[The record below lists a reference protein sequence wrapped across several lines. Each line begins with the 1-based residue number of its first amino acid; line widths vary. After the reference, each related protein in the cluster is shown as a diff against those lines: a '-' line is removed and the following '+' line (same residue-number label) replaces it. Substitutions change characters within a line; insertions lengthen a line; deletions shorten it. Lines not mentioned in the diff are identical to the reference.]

1 MAELPEENPS
11 VRSVFL
17 FNVQTGGGHMAQQ
30 QAPSTFDA
38 IVVGSGP
45 GGATV
50 TRELARAG
58 KNVLLLEWGGRPE
71 IRGSFIQLA
80 SMVRRPGRGVLF
92 TPDGIALFRNITT
105 GGSSMSYYATAWE
118 PPVEALKRFGIDV
131 SRELEEIRSELPI
144 NVLPDELIGPFARRI
159 TDSARDL
166 GYDWDKFRKFVYL
179 EKCRP
184 DCDKCIY
191 GCPYGAKWTSRMF
204 AEEATVLGGT
214 TLINGARVGR
224 VLVDRG
230 KAIGVEFQMM
240 GKAQRVWAPQIILS
254 AGGIGSPVILRASG
268 IRAAG
273 QDFFFDPLIGVFGTV
288 KGIKGGREFPMA
300 TGCHFEEEGYI
311 LSDYNLPAPL
321 YMAFVC
327 EVLRF
332 DRLFSHSRTLQIMV
346 KARDPL
352 GGRLTDK
359 GAVRKRLSAEDKGRL
374 LHGCDRAKRILKHA
388 GAKNIFKTWYIAAHP
403 GGTVKIGDLVDS
415 NLRTEIENLY
425 VCDCSVIPSAWG
437 LPPVFTIL
445 CLAKRLARHLTQ

>member
-1 MAELPEENPS
+1 MATHEF
-11 VRSVFL
+11 RSD
-17 FNVQTGGGHMAQQ
+17 
-30 QAPSTFDA
+30 FDV
-38 IVVGSGP
+38 IVAGSGP

-58 KNVLLLEWGGRPE
+58 RRVLLLEWGDRPD

-80 SMVRRPGRGVLF
+80 SMMRRPGRGVLF
-92 TPDGIALFRNITT
+92 TPDGLALFRNVTT

-118 PPVEALKRFGIDV
+118 PPTERLKHYGIDV
-131 SRELEEIRSELPI
+131 SRELEEIRRELPI
-144 NVLPDELIGPFARRI
+144 TALPDELIGPFARVI
-159 TDSARDL
+159 MASARDL
-166 GYDWDKFRKFVYL
+166 GYRWEKLKKFVYR

-191 GCPYGAKWTSRMF
+191 GCPHGAKWTARMY
-204 AEEATVLGGT
+204 AEEAVGSGA
-214 TLINGARVGR
+214 TLLNGARVTR
-224 VLVDRG
+224 VLVENG
-230 KAIGVEFQMM
+230 KAVGVEFRMS
-240 GKAQRVWAPQIILS
+240 GEEKKALAPQVVLS

-273 QDFFFDPLIGVFGTV
+273 RDFFFDPLIGVFGTV
-288 KGIKGGREFPMA
+288 KGIRGGREFPMA

-321 YMAFVC
+321 YMAFAC

-332 DRLFSHSRTLQIMV
+332 DRAFSHSRTLQIMV

-352 GGRLTDK
+352 GGRLTNR
-359 GAVRKRLSAEDKGRL
+359 GGVRKRLSAADKDRL
-374 LHGCDRAKRILKHA
+374 HHGSERAKKILKHA
-388 GAKNIFKTWYIAAHP
+388 GAKNIFRSWYIAAHP

-425 VCDCSVIPSAWG
+425 VCDCSVIPASWG

-445 CLAKRLARHLTQ
+445 CLARRLARHLSA

>member
-92 TPDGIALFRNITT
+92 TPDGLALFRNVTT

-118 PPVEALKRFGIDV
+118 PPTERLKHYGIDI
-131 SRELEEIRSELPI
+131 SREVEEIRSELPI

-166 GYDWDKFRKFVYL
+166 GYDWHKLQKFVYL

-191 GCPYGAKWTSRMF
+191 GCPHGAKWTARMY
-204 AEEATVLGGT
+204 AEEAIGSGA
-214 TLINGARVGR
+214 TLLNGAQVMR
-224 VLVDRG
+224 VLVENG
-230 KAIGVEFQMM
+230 KAVGVEFRMSGGEQ
-240 GKAQRVWAPQIILS
+240 KTLAPQVVLS

-268 IRAAG
+268 IKAAG
-273 QDFFFDPLIGVFGTV
+273 RDFFFDPLVGVFGTA
-288 KGIKGGREFPMA
+288 KGIRGGREFPMA
-300 TGCHFEEEGYI
+300 AGCHFEEEGYI

-321 YMAFVC
+321 YMAFAC
-327 EVLRF
+327 EILRF
-332 DRLFSHSRTLQIMV
+332 DRAFSHSRTLQIMV
-346 KARDPL
+346 KARDPI
-352 GGRLTDK
+352 GGRLTDR
-359 GAVRKRLSAEDKGRL
+359 GGVRKRLSAADKDRL
-374 LHGCDRAKRILKHA
+374 HHGCERAKDILKHA
-388 GAKNIFKTWYIAAHP
+388 GARNIFRTWYIAAHP
-403 GGTVKIGDLVDS
+403 GGTAKVGDLVDS
-415 NLRTEIENLY
+415 DLQTEIENLY
-425 VCDCSVIPSAWG
+425 VCDCSVIPAAWG

-445 CLAKRLARHLTQ
+445 CLAKRLAGHLSA

>member
-1 MAELPEENPS
+1 MATHEF
-11 VRSVFL
+11 RSD
-17 FNVQTGGGHMAQQ
+17 
-30 QAPSTFDA
+30 FDV
-38 IVVGSGP
+38 IVAGSGP

-58 KNVLLLEWGGRPE
+58 RRVLLLEWGDRPD

-80 SMVRRPGRGVLF
+80 SMMRRPGRGVLF
-92 TPDGIALFRNITT
+92 TPDGLALFRNVTT

-118 PPVEALKRFGIDV
+118 PPTERLKHYGIDV
-131 SRELEEIRSELPI
+131 SRELEEIRRELPI
-144 NVLPDELIGPFARRI
+144 TALPDELIGPFARVI
-159 TDSARDL
+159 MASARDL
-166 GYDWDKFRKFVYL
+166 GYRWEKMKKFVYW

-184 DCDKCIY
+184 NCDKCIY
-191 GCPYGAKWTSRMF
+191 GCPHGAKWTARMY
-204 AEEATVLGGT
+204 AEEAVGSGA
-214 TLINGARVGR
+214 TLLNGARVTR
-224 VLVDRG
+224 VLVENG
-230 KAIGVEFQMM
+230 KAVGVEFRMSGREQ
-240 GKAQRVWAPQIILS
+240 KALAPQVVLS

-273 QDFFFDPLIGVFGTV
+273 RDFFFDPLIGVFGTA
-288 KGIKGGREFPMA
+288 KGIEGGREFPMA

-321 YMAFVC
+321 YMAFAC

-332 DRLFSHSRTLQIMV
+332 DRAFSHSRTLQIMV

-352 GGRLTDK
+352 GGRLTNR
-359 GAVRKRLSAEDKGRL
+359 GGVRKRLSAADKDRL
-374 LHGCDRAKRILKHA
+374 HHGSERAKKILKHA
-388 GAKNIFKTWYIAAHP
+388 GAKNIFRSWYIAAHP

-425 VCDCSVIPSAWG
+425 VCDCSVIPASWG

-445 CLAKRLARHLTQ
+445 CLARRLARHLSA

>member
-1 MAELPEENPS
+1 MAELPEGKPS

-17 FNVQTGGGHMAQQ
+17 GREEGGRRMATREFR
-30 QAPSTFDA
+30 SDFDV
-38 IVVGSGP
+38 IVAGSGP

-58 KNVLLLEWGGRPE
+58 RRVLLLEWGDRPD

-80 SMVRRPGRGVLF
+80 SMMRRPGRGVLF
-92 TPDGIALFRNITT
+92 TPDGLALFRNVTT

-118 PPVEALKRFGIDV
+118 PPTERLKHYGIDV
-131 SRELEEIRSELPI
+131 SRELEEIRRELPI
-144 NVLPDELIGPFARRI
+144 TALPDELIGPFARVI
-159 TDSARDL
+159 MASARDL
-166 GYDWDKFRKFVYL
+166 GYRWEKLKKFVYR

-191 GCPYGAKWTSRMF
+191 GCPHGAKWTARMY
-204 AEEATVLGGT
+204 AEEAVGSGA
-214 TLINGARVGR
+214 TLLNGARVTR
-224 VLVDRG
+224 VLVENG
-230 KAIGVEFQMM
+230 KAVGVEFRMSGREQ
-240 GKAQRVWAPQIILS
+240 KALAPQVVLS

-273 QDFFFDPLIGVFGTV
+273 RDFFFDPLIGVFGTV
-288 KGIKGGREFPMA
+288 KGIRGGREFPMA

-321 YMAFVC
+321 YMAFAC

-332 DRLFSHSRTLQIMV
+332 DRAFSHSRTLQIMV

-352 GGRLTDK
+352 GGRLTNR
-359 GAVRKRLSAEDKGRL
+359 GGVRKRLSAADKDRL
-374 LHGCDRAKRILKHA
+374 HHGSERAKKILKHA
-388 GAKNIFKTWYIAAHP
+388 GAKNIFRSWYIAAHP

-425 VCDCSVIPSAWG
+425 VCDCSVIPASWG

-445 CLAKRLARHLTQ
+445 CLARRLARHLSA

>member
-1 MAELPEENPS
+1 MATREF
-11 VRSVFL
+11 RSD
-17 FNVQTGGGHMAQQ
+17 
-30 QAPSTFDA
+30 FDV
-38 IVVGSGP
+38 IVAGSGP

-58 KNVLLLEWGGRPE
+58 KRVLLLEWGDRPD
-71 IRGSFIQLA
+71 IRGSFVQLA

-92 TPDGIALFRNITT
+92 TPDGLALFRNITT
-105 GGSSMSYYATAWE
+105 GGSSMSYYATAWV
-118 PPVEALKRFGIDV
+118 PPVEEFKRYGIDV
-131 SRELEEIRSELPI
+131 TREVEELQSELPI
-144 NVLPDELIGPFARRI
+144 TALPDELIGPFARLI
-159 TDSARDL
+159 MASARDL
-166 GYDWDKFRKFVYL
+166 GYRWEKLKKFVYW

-191 GCPYGAKWTSRMF
+191 GCPHGAKWTARMY
-204 AEEATVLGGT
+204 AEDAVGSGATL
-214 TLINGARVGR
+214 LNGARVTR
-224 VLVDRG
+224 VLVENG
-230 KAIGVEFQMM
+230 KAVGVEFRMSGEKQ
-240 GKAQRVWAPQIILS
+240 KALAPQVVLS

-273 QDFFFDPLIGVFGTV
+273 RDFFFDPLIGVFGTA
-288 KGIKGGREFPMA
+288 KGIRGGREFPMA

-321 YMAFVC
+321 YMAFAC

-332 DRLFSHSRTLQIMV
+332 DRAFSHSRTLQIMV

-352 GGRLTDK
+352 GGRLTNR
-359 GAVRKRLSAEDKGRL
+359 GGVRKRLSAADKGRL
-374 LHGCDRAKRILKHA
+374 HHGCERAKDILKHA
-388 GAKNIFKTWYIAAHP
+388 GAKNIFRSWYIAAHP

-425 VCDCSVIPSAWG
+425 VCDCSVIPVARG

-445 CLAKRLARHLTQ
+445 CLAKRLARHLSA

>member
-1 MAELPEENPS
+1 MAELPEEKPS
-11 VRSVFL
+11 VRSVFY
-17 FNVQTGGGHMAQQ
+17 FQRIQGGGHMARQQ
-30 QAPSTFDA
+30 PLSTFDA

-58 KNVLLLEWGGRPE
+58 KRVLLLEWGDRPD

-92 TPDGIALFRNITT
+92 TPDGLALFRNVTT

-118 PPVEALKRFGIDV
+118 PPTERLKHYGIDV

-159 TDSARDL
+159 MDSARDL
-166 GYDWDKFRKFVYL
+166 GYDWHKLQKFVYL

-191 GCPYGAKWTSRMF
+191 GCPHGAKWTARMY
-204 AEEATVLGGT
+204 AEEAV
-214 TLINGARVGR
+214 
-224 VLVDRG
+224 
-230 KAIGVEFQMM
+230 GVEFRMSGEEQ
-240 GKAQRVWAPQIILS
+240 KALAPQVVLS

-268 IRAAG
+268 IKAAG
-273 QDFFFDPLIGVFGTV
+273 RDFFFDPLIGVFGTA
-288 KGIKGGREFPMA
+288 KGIRGGREFPMS
-300 TGCHFEEEGYI
+300 TGCHFEKEGYI

-321 YMAFVC
+321 YMAFAC
-327 EVLRF
+327 EIFRF
-332 DRLFSHSRTLQIMV
+332 DRAFSHSRTLQIMV

-352 GGRLTDK
+352 GGRLTDR
-359 GAVRKRLSAEDKGRL
+359 GGVRKRLSAADKDRL
-374 LHGCDRAKRILKHA
+374 HHGCERAKDILKHA
-388 GAKNIFKTWYIAAHP
+388 GARNIFRTWYIAAHP
-403 GGTVKIGDLVDS
+403 GGTAKIGDLVDS
-415 NLRTEIENLY
+415 DLQTEIENLY
-425 VCDCSVIPSAWG
+425 VCDCSVIPAAWG

-445 CLAKRLARHLTQ
+445 CLAKRLAGHLSA

>member
-1 MAELPEENPS
+1 MAELPEGKPS
-11 VRSVFL
+11 VRSVF
-17 FNVQTGGGHMAQQ
+17 FGREEGGRRMATHEFR
-30 QAPSTFDA
+30 SDFDV
-38 IVVGSGP
+38 IVAGSGP

-58 KNVLLLEWGGRPE
+58 RRVLLLEWGDRPD

-80 SMVRRPGRGVLF
+80 SMMRRPGRGVLF
-92 TPDGIALFRNITT
+92 TPDGLALFRNVTT

-118 PPVEALKRFGIDV
+118 PPTERLKHYGIDV
-131 SRELEEIRSELPI
+131 SRELEEIRRELPI
-144 NVLPDELIGPFARRI
+144 TALPDELIGPFARVI
-159 TDSARDL
+159 MASARDL
-166 GYDWDKFRKFVYL
+166 GYRWEKLKKFVYR

-191 GCPYGAKWTSRMF
+191 GCPHGAKWTARMY
-204 AEEATVLGGT
+204 AEEAVGSGA
-214 TLINGARVGR
+214 TLLNGARVTR
-224 VLVDRG
+224 VLVENG
-230 KAIGVEFQMM
+230 KAVGVEFRMSGREQ
-240 GKAQRVWAPQIILS
+240 KALAPQVVLS

-273 QDFFFDPLIGVFGTV
+273 RDFFFDPLIGVFGTV
-288 KGIKGGREFPMA
+288 KGIRGGREFPMA

-321 YMAFVC
+321 YMAFAC

-332 DRLFSHSRTLQIMV
+332 DRAFSHSRTLQIMV

-352 GGRLTDK
+352 GGRLTNR
-359 GAVRKRLSAEDKGRL
+359 GGVRKRLSAADKDRL
-374 LHGCDRAKRILKHA
+374 HHGSERAKKILKHA
-388 GAKNIFKTWYIAAHP
+388 GAKNIFRSWYIAAHP

-425 VCDCSVIPSAWG
+425 VCDCSVIPASWG

-445 CLAKRLARHLTQ
+445 CLARRLARHLSA

>member
-1 MAELPEENPS
+1 MATHEF
-11 VRSVFL
+11 RSD
-17 FNVQTGGGHMAQQ
+17 
-30 QAPSTFDA
+30 FDV
-38 IVVGSGP
+38 IVAGSGP

-58 KNVLLLEWGGRPE
+58 RRVLLLEWGDRPD

-80 SMVRRPGRGVLF
+80 SMMRRPGRGVLF
-92 TPDGIALFRNITT
+92 TPDGLALFRNVTT

-118 PPVEALKRFGIDV
+118 PPTERLKHYGIDV
-131 SRELEEIRSELPI
+131 SRELEEIRRELPI
-144 NVLPDELIGPFARRI
+144 TALPDELIGPFARVI
-159 TDSARDL
+159 MASARDL
-166 GYDWDKFRKFVYL
+166 GYRWEKLKKFVYR

-191 GCPYGAKWTSRMF
+191 GCPHGAKWTARMY
-204 AEEATVLGGT
+204 AEEAVGSGA
-214 TLINGARVGR
+214 TLLNGARVTR
-224 VLVDRG
+224 VLVENG
-230 KAIGVEFQMM
+230 KAVGVEFRMSGREQ
-240 GKAQRVWAPQIILS
+240 KALAPQVVLS

-273 QDFFFDPLIGVFGTV
+273 RDFFFDPLIGVFGTV
-288 KGIKGGREFPMA
+288 KGIRGGREFPMA

-321 YMAFVC
+321 YMAFAC

-332 DRLFSHSRTLQIMV
+332 DRAFSHSRTLQIMV

-352 GGRLTDK
+352 GGRLTNR
-359 GAVRKRLSAEDKGRL
+359 GGVRKRLSAADKDRL
-374 LHGCDRAKRILKHA
+374 HHGSERAKKILKHA
-388 GAKNIFKTWYIAAHP
+388 GAKNIFRSWYIAAHP

-425 VCDCSVIPSAWG
+425 VCDCSVIPASWG

-445 CLAKRLARHLTQ
+445 CLARRLARHLSA

>member
-1 MAELPEENPS
+1 MATHEF
-11 VRSVFL
+11 RSD
-17 FNVQTGGGHMAQQ
+17 
-30 QAPSTFDA
+30 FDV
-38 IVVGSGP
+38 IVAGSGP

-58 KNVLLLEWGGRPE
+58 RRVLLLEWGDRPD

-92 TPDGIALFRNITT
+92 TPDGLALFRNVTT

-118 PPVEALKRFGIDV
+118 PPAEGLKHYGIDI

-144 NVLPDELIGPFARRI
+144 NVLPDELIGPFAGRI
-159 TDSARDL
+159 MASARAL
-166 GYDWDKFRKFVYL
+166 GYDWDKFQKFVYP

-204 AEEATVLGGT
+204 AEEAAGLGA
-214 TLINGARVGR
+214 TLLNGARVGR
-224 VLVDRG
+224 VLIERG
-230 KAIGVEFQMM
+230 KALGVEFRMM
-240 GKAQRVWAPQIILS
+240 GEDHRVHARQIILS

-268 IRAAG
+268 IKAAG
-273 QDFFFDPLIGVFGTV
+273 QDFFFDPLIGVFGTT

-300 TGCHFEEEGYI
+300 AGCHFEEEGYI
-311 LSDYNLPAPL
+311 LSDYNLPAPY
-321 YMAFVC
+321 YMAFAC

-359 GAVRKRLSAEDKGRL
+359 GAVRKRLTAEDKRRL
-374 LHGCDRAKRILKHA
+374 LHGCERATGILKHA
-388 GAKNIFKTWYIAAHP
+388 GAKNIFRSWYIAAHP

-415 NLRTEIENLY
+415 DLQTEIENLY
-425 VCDCSVIPSAWG
+425 VCDCSVIPAAWG

-445 CLAKRLARHLTQ
+445 CLAKRLAGHLSA

>member
-1 MAELPEENPS
+1 MATQL
-11 VRSVFL
+11 
-17 FNVQTGGGHMAQQ
+17 T
-30 QAPSTFDA
+30 PSTFDA

-71 IRGSFIQLA
+71 IRGSFFQLA
-80 SMVRRPGRGVLF
+80 ATTLRPGKGVFF
-92 TPDGIALFRNITT
+92 TPDGLALFRNITT
-105 GGSSMSYYATAWE
+105 GGSSMSYYATVWE
-118 PPVEALKRFGIDV
+118 PPVEELKHYGIDI
-131 SRELEEIRSELPI
+131 SRELGEIRSELPI
-144 NVLPDELIGPFARRI
+144 NVLPDELIGPFAGRI
-159 TDSARDL
+159 MASARAL
-166 GYDWDKFRKFVYL
+166 GYDWDKFQKFVYP

-204 AEEATVLGGT
+204 AEEAAGLGA
-214 TLINGARVGR
+214 TLLNGARVGR
-224 VLVDRG
+224 VLIERG
-230 KAIGVEFQMM
+230 KALGVEFRMM
-240 GKAQRVWAPQIILS
+240 GEDHRVHARQIILS

-268 IRAAG
+268 IKAAG
-273 QDFFFDPLIGVFGTV
+273 QDFFFDPLIGVFGTT

-300 TGCHFEEEGYI
+300 AGCHFEEEGYI
-311 LSDYNLPAPL
+311 LSDYNLPAPY
-321 YMAFVC
+321 YMAFAC

-359 GAVRKRLSAEDKGRL
+359 GAVRKRLTAEDKRRL
-374 LHGCDRAKRILKHA
+374 LHGCERATGILKHA
-388 GAKNIFKTWYIAAHP
+388 GAKNIFRTWYIAAHP

-415 NLRTEIENLY
+415 NLRTETENLY
-425 VCDCSVIPSAWG
+425 VCDCSVIPVAWG
-437 LPPVFTIL
+437 LPPVLTIL
-445 CLAKRLARHLTQ
+445 CLAKRLAKHLSA